1 MIFFNGNR
9 EAVIISSPRLW
20 PAGRALKPL
29 HPHPSRSPA
38 RLVRERERG
47 VTQTLGRLGSV
58 SARTNNDCVVNWPV
72 WVCYRADLGDTGKH
86 PEPKS
91 IFDFEP
97 GKGAEEDRSRVRDSC
112 H

>member
-1 MIFFNGNR
+1 MAIGKLS
-9 EAVIISSPRLW
+9 SSP
-20 PAGRALKPL
+20 PPDSGQQEGRSDPFTAHGAL
-29 HPHPSRSPA
+29 SDWWERE
-38 RLVRERERG
+38 RERERG
-47 VTQTLGRLGSV
+47 ESYTDTGQVRICFCKNQQWLRSKV
-58 SARTNNDCVVNWPV
+58 ACVC
-72 WVCYRADLGDTGKH
+72 VCYRADLGNTGKH